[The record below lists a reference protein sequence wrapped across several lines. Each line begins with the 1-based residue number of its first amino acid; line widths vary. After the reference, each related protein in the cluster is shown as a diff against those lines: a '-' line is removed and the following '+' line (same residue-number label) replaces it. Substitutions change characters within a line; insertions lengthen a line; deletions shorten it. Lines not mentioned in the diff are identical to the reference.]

1 MEADIATISPRRAAM
16 LARLAAERTYL
27 LAQFEGLDD
36 ETLSQSV
43 IAAGWTAAGM
53 LAHLASWEA
62 FFADRL
68 GKLAHNRRAD
78 ITPLAGK
85 DPIQSYN
92 ASLKPRFDT
101 LRFSEGMA
109 ISQKERR
116 GLLLALGQL
125 PDALLFKRVRI
136 RPGWRVTPHKWVGVP
151 IDHDAEHAAGVVAW
165 RRNFPPN
172 DASIRRIHRSLL
184 RPILGLSRQEFL
196 ALAALVP
203 PEERESRP
211 LVGTWTLKQIL
222 GHLIEYE
229 WLGVVALTAVRAGR
243 EPQYDTT
250 IAEWDA
256 FNDER
261 APTWAATS
269 WKETWTQYRAT
280 RQAMLL
286 AAEALSDEQLVL
298 PFEAPWLQTTTAC
311 GYLLDMAQHER
322 EHADALRRALGI
334 RALPRRFGRKG

>member
-1 MEADIATISPRRAAM
+1 MEADIQTISTRRANT
-16 LARLAAERTYL
+16 LARLAAERAYL

-36 ETLSQSV
+36 ETLSESV
-43 IAAGWTAAGM
+43 IAEGWTAAGM

-68 GKLAHNRRAD
+68 GKLAHGRRTD
-78 ITPLAGK
+78 ITPLTGG
-85 DPIQSYN
+85 DPIQAYN

-101 LRFSEGMA
+101 LRFSEGVA
-109 ISQKERR
+109 IGQKERR

-125 PDALLFKRVRI
+125 PDDLLFKRVRI
-136 RPGWRVTPHKWVGVP
+136 RPGWRITPHKWVGVP
-151 IDHDAEHAAGVVAW
+151 IEHDAEHAADVVEW
-165 RRNFPPN
+165 RQGFPPN
-172 DASIRRIHRSLL
+172 DPSIRRIHRSLL

-203 PEERESRP
+203 PEEREARP
-211 LVGTWTLKQIL
+211 LEGMWTLKHIL

-229 WLGVVALTAVRAGR
+229 RLGVVAFKAVGAGR
-243 EPQYDTT
+243 EPRYETT
-250 IAEWDA
+250 ISDWDA
-256 FNDER
+256 FNNER
-261 APTWAATS
+261 APAWGARS
-269 WKETWTQYRAT
+269 WEETWTYYRAT

-286 AAEALSDEQLVL
+286 AVESLTDEELAR

-311 GYLLDMAQHER
+311 GYLLDMAQHEQ

-334 RALPRRFGRKG
+334 RALPRNLGRAS